1 MSTRSAITRRYRSET
16 LSAYRSPVERVIDF
30 ICDRYAES
38 ISLKELSSVA
48 CMSREHFCR
57 VFSNVTGVTP
67 FRYLGAV
74 RVRAAKRLL
83 LSSDRRVTEICFD
96 VGYSS
101 LGTFVHKFK
110 LAVGRSPNQFRAF
123 AAWLESN
130 IDQVNL
136 SAGHRVLDPAPLGWI
151 RSVHDHRVDFE
162 RKMGCGGR
170 VIVCQSTDPIA
181 TSRDSSVSLFGGHL
195 DFEFRPVLNQSCC
208 VTALVIPNTLGC
220 LLEGSFS
227 STSGVLRLTALRPA
241 TAPIRF
247 ELRPFRKTDPPVVLC
262 LASLLWRVDAS
273 SMRPSGLVRG
283 AVRKPSLL
291 KTPLQPMMDL
301 P

>member
-1 MSTRSAITRRYRSET
+1 MSDRSVITRRYRSET
-16 LSAYRSPVERVIDF
+16 LSAYRSSVEQVIDY

-38 ISLKELSSVA
+38 ISLEELSSVA
-48 CMSREHFCR
+48 VVSREHLCR

-67 FRYLGAV
+67 IQYLGAV

-101 LGTFVHKFK
+101 LGTFIHKFK
-110 LAVGRSPNQFRAF
+110 LAVGRSPSQFRAF
-123 AAWLESN
+123 AAWLESK

-136 SAGHRVLDPAPLGWI
+136 SIGHRVLDPAPLGWI

-162 RKMGCGGR
+162 RKLGCGGR
-170 VIVCQSTDPIA
+170 IIVCQSTDPIA
-181 TSRDSSVSLFGGHL
+181 TSRNSSVSLFGKEL
-195 DFEFRPVLNQSCC
+195 DLEFRPVLNQSCC
-208 VTALVIPNTLGC
+208 VTALAIPKTLGG

-227 STSGVLRLTALRPA
+227 STSGVLRLTPLRPA
-241 TAPIRF
+241 AVPIRF

-262 LASLLWRVDAS
+262 IASLLWRVDAS
-273 SMRPSGLVRG
+273 SMRPSRLVRC
-283 AVRKPSLL
+283 AVGKPTVF
-291 KTPLQPMMDL
+291 KTPLLPMMDL